1 MFFLRMEL
9 AAKKV
14 KVKEDLS
21 KLEEVKLL
29 SSNNHYQEM
38 INLIAQDIRNQRRY
52 REMRRQVTDLYTN
65 SQTISNSLILICLN
79 VFFRKIIERR

>member
-1 MFFLRMEL
+1 MFFSRMEL